1 MPSPAEVPD
10 LPSPAEVYVRGGP
23 VDWAAALARAGGRRV
38 DLPVY
43 AFQRERY
50 WLDAPAGPAAGPVAG
65 QLAGVAVQA
74 SRASGVP
81 QERAAAGGA
90 DQLSGLR
97 RRLAGL
103 PDTDRHR
110 AVLEL
115 VRIQAAAGLGYG
127 RLDAVGPGRAFRDLG
142 FDSVSAVELRAR
154 LGAVTGLALP
164 DTLLF
169 DYPTPDAVAGYLTAR
184 VLGTAGGRLRR
195 RVAADPARD
204 GEPVAVVGMSC
215 RFAGGVGS
223 PEELWELV
231 AGGVDAIGGFPADR
245 GWDAGGLPGGSYAR
259 AGGFVAELAEFDP
272 GFFGISPREALAMDP
287 QQRLL
292 LEVSWEAVER
302 AGLDPASLRGSAT
315 GVFAGAS
322 ASGYGGPADGA
333 GGYLLTGGAA
343 SVISGRVAYA
353 LGLEGPAVTVD
364 TACSSSLVA
373 LHLACQALRAGECD
387 LALAGG
393 VAVMATP
400 VMFTEFAR
408 HGGLAAD
415 GRCKS
420 FAAAADGT
428 GWGEGAGMVVVER
441 LADARRLGHPV
452 LAVIRGS
459 AVNSDGA
466 SNGLTAPNGPSQQ
479 RVIRAALASAQLS
492 ADQVDAV
499 EAHGTGTRLGDP
511 IEAQALLATY
521 GQGRPQDRPVWL
533 GSVKSNIGHAQAA
546 AGVAGVIKMV
556 LALRHQVLPATLHAG
571 EPSPRVD
578 WASGQV
584 RLLTGPVPW
593 PAGGRPRRAGISSFG
608 ISGTNAHAIV
618 EEAPPA
624 DDRPARPA
632 SLPGAAGARPRVG
645 FVFSGQG
652 SQRAGMGAELH
663 AASPVFAAAFD
674 QACALLEDQLGVPVA
689 EVVLGRDQAGDAAGA
704 GTPAGADDGGGVAR
718 ADQTMFAQAGLF
730 AVQAGLVALLAA
742 CGITPDAVAGHS
754 VGEVAAAYA
763 AGVLSLDD
771 ACALVAA
778 RARLMQALPSGG
790 AMTAI
795 QATEAEVTAALA
807 GVAGVSVAAVNGP
820 ASVVISGDAGAVDLV
835 AGVFVARGRR
845 TRRLRVSHAFHSH
858 RMEPVLAEL
867 GQVAAGLAYAAT
879 AGAVGVRA
887 VGAADA
893 GLRAGVLGAAGPRAG
908 PVRRRGRRPGRPGRV
923 GVPGDRPGRHAVGA
937 GPGGAARGRGWRR
950 RRRGVRPGAG
960 TGAAGPAGGGRRAG
974 PGAGARGGGG
984 LDGGPGRRPAGGPAR
999 RRGRAGAGADP
1010 GNVGLAGL
1018 GPDG

>member
-1 MPSPAEVPD
+1 M
-10 LPSPAEVYVRGGP
+10 
-23 VDWAAALARAGGRRV
+23 
-38 DLPVY
+38 
-43 AFQRERY
+43 
-50 WLDAPAGPAAGPVAG
+50 
-65 QLAGVAVQA
+65 
-74 SRASGVP
+74 
-81 QERAAAGGA
+81 
-90 DQLSGLR
+90 
-97 RRLAGL
+97 
-103 PDTDRHR
+103 
-110 AVLEL
+110 
-115 VRIQAAAGLGYG
+115 
-127 RLDAVGPGRAFRDLG
+127 
-142 FDSVSAVELRAR
+142 
-154 LGAVTGLALP
+154 
-164 DTLLF
+164 
-169 DYPTPDAVAGYLTAR
+169 
-184 VLGTAGGRLRR
+184 
-195 RVAADPARD
+195 AADPARD

-259 AGGFVAELAEFDP
+259 AGGFVADVAGFDP

-343 SVISGRVAYA
+343 SVISGRVAYT

-608 ISGTNAHAIV
+608 ISGTNAHAIIEEAPL

-624 DDRPARPA
+624 DDLPAGA
-632 SLPGAAGARPRVG
+632 GVVTGAATAGVVTGAVAAGVRVG

-763 AGVLSLDD
+763 AGVLSLED

-867 GQVAAGLAYAAT
+867 GEVAAGLAYAAPRVPWACGLSGQLMPGCGPGYWVRQAREPVRF
-879 AGAVGVRA
+879 AGAVAALAARGVSVFLEIGPDGTLSA
-887 VGAADA
+887 LGPAALPAAADGGGEGA
-893 GLRAGVLGAAGPRAG
+893 VFVPVLGPGQPGPQAVAGALARAQG
-908 PVRRRGRRPGRPGRV
+908 RGV
-923 GVPGDRPGRHAVGA
+923 AVDWTAVPA
-937 GPGGAARGRGWRR
+937 GGQRADLPGGAAGQAPALTGGTPAWLVSGRTAEGLRAQAGRLAARLTARPDLEAADVGWSLATTRSVFEHR
-950 RRRGVRPGAG
+950 AVITGADRDELMAGLNALAADDPAAGVVTGVAIGTGRTVFVFPGQGGQWAGMGRELAAASPVFTGRAGRVRPGARSLRG
-960 TGAAGPAGGGRRAG
+960 VVPGRGAGRGGRCAG
-974 PGAGARGGGG
+974 PG
-984 LDGGPGRRPAGGPAR
+984 PG
-999 RRGRAGAGADP
+999 
-1010 GNVGLAGL
+1010 
-1018 GPDG
+1018 